1 MYVLNINET
10 VVSHDEMQRRFEQS
24 IITAIITGVMT
35 LDELDAYESLLG
47 V

>member
-1 MYVLNINET
+1 MYVLNSNET
-10 VVSHDEMQRRFEQS
+10 VVSHDELQRHFEQS
-24 IITAIITGVMT
+24 IIVAIITGVMT